1 MDQGGLKP
9 DGYLPRIADIGV
21 SRLLDEFGSVEIVG
35 PMWCGKTWV
44 SLVRLERDQ
53 DRPRG
58 RTLACP
64 SGPNDSTCGGEAA
77 CNR

>member
-35 PMWCGKTWV
+35 PM
-44 SLVRLERDQ
+44 
-53 DRPRG
+53 
-58 RTLACP
+58 
-64 SGPNDSTCGGEAA
+64 
-77 CNR
+77 